1 MPFRGATDTANDTA
15 PFIGAGS
22 AQLGLT
28 YSNGGQCRQRCPSI
42 KQADLVVV
50 LVVVLERRREIR
62 MAKKLLD
69 DRRRRGCLPQRS
81 RQAVLPSRS
90 SLEGSSICPPRRA
103 CRRARDESK
112 PRRGTPRERT
122 MQVVFPTAALA
133 RGLRFDQWRGSVL
146 LLLSHWRVW
155 IGAPGEERAFH
166 GDGTSENL
174 GLGLQTRRGAG
185 GGRISSESTAPVHEW
200 CLACV
205 SFRTPKPWFACDS
218 EL

>member
-1 MPFRGATDTANDTA
+1 MNRN
-15 PFIGAGS
+15 
-22 AQLGLT
+22 
-28 YSNGGQCRQRCPSI
+28 
-42 KQADLVVV
+42 
-50 LVVVLERRREIR
+50 
-62 MAKKLLD
+62 LD
-69 DRRRRGCLPQRS
+69 EAHRS
-81 RQAVLPSRS
+81 
-90 SLEGSSICPPRRA
+90 
-103 CRRARDESK
+103 K
-112 PRRGTPRERT
+112 RT

-155 IGAPGEERAFH
+155 IGAPGEEQAFH

-205 SFRTPKPWFACDS
+205 SFRTPTTLVRLRFGALIPMTRLFTLILARALAFALVAAPCVYAKFGTSVLGAAVAPERTQSARDTAEA
-218 EL
+218 ELRAAASRGDLAEVERMLKTGADVNAKTRAA